1 MFGGQKVG
9 GITKYSQLSE
19 KKRAFVDHYIRTN
32 NVIDSYFD
40 AGYKAGCDRDDQ
52 AERMKAYRQGKEI
65 LAIPLVRDYIAM
77 NKPIVVPEQGEIDEK
92 AITDRLTLIMA
103 GQIEQQVLVKGEL
116 HYVRPSFRD
125 QIEAG
130 KVLVSILEKRE
141 KQGTK
146 KASKALTGK
155 ITSLIGSARAEVVDE
170 Q

>member
-1 MFGGQKVG
+1 MG

-19 KKRAFVDHYIRTN
+19 KKRAFVEHFMQTN

-40 AGYKAGCDRDDQ
+40 AGFKAGCDRTDQ
-52 AERMKAYRQGKEI
+52 AERMRAYRAGKDI
-65 LAIPLVRDYIAM
+65 LALPLVRDYIAM
-77 NKPIVVPEQGEIDEK
+77 NKPIIIPETGEIDERQ
-92 AITDRLTLIMA
+92 ITDRLTLIMA

-116 HYVRPSFRD
+116 HYVKPSFRD

-141 KQGTK
+141 KQSSK

-155 ITSLIGSARAEVVDE
+155 ITSLIGSARMEVVDE

>member
-1 MFGGQKVG
+1 MG

-65 LAIPLVRDYIAM
+65 LSIPLVRDYIAM
-77 NKPIVVPEQGEIDEK
+77 NRPIVVPEQGEIDEK

-141 KQGTK
+141 KQSTK

-155 ITSLIGSARAEVVDE
+155 ITSLIGSARMEVVDE

>member
-1 MFGGQKVG
+1 MG
-9 GITKYSQLSE
+9 GITRYAQLSE
-19 KKRAFVDHYIRTN
+19 KKRAFVEHFMQTN

-40 AGYKAGCDRDDQ
+40 AGFKAGCDRSDQ
-52 AERMKAYRQGKEI
+52 AERMRAYRAGKDI

-77 NKPIVVPEQGEIDEK
+77 NKPIVVPETGEIDERQ
-92 AITDRLTLIMA
+92 ITDRLTLIMA

-116 HYVRPSFRD
+116 HYVKPSFRD

-146 KASKALTGK
+146 RASKALSGNVRK
-155 ITSLIGSARAEVVDE
+155 LIGSARMEVVDE

>member
-1 MFGGQKVG
+1 MGGV
-9 GITKYSQLSE
+9 TKYSQLSE
-19 KKRAFVDHYIRTN
+19 RTRAFVDHFIQTN

-40 AGYKAGCDRDDQ
+40 AGFKDGCDRNDQ
-52 AERMKAYRQGKEI
+52 AQRMLAYRYGKKI
-65 LAIPLVRDYIAM
+65 LAKPLVRDYIAM
-77 NKPIVVPEQGEIDEK
+77 NRPILVPETGEIDEK
-92 AITDRLTLIMA
+92 QITDRLTLIMA